1 MNLKI
6 LSRPETPLKF
16 ICSLIAVLSCLGAAT
31 NAGQFEVLGV
41 PVKSVL
47 IMGTVVGVD
56 EKTNEV
62 IYFNCAQPGNRLFL
76 LQANPDTGQ
85 ARQFAAPV
93 GEGAWASLVAPNR
106 CVYLGTWESG
116 YLLKFDP
123 REPEKGLVS
132 LGKPSATETY
142 LWQFA
147 LGRDGRIYSCTYP
160 QARLVRHDL
169 KTGKSEDLGRLDE
182 SEMYARSVASSTNGF
197 VYVGI
202 GTVRAQVVRFD
213 PVTGKTKA
221 LLSEAERV
229 AGTASVFRA
238 IDGRVYAQVE
248 QKTFR
253 CDGDALTAVEQT
265 PATESVALRDGRVVS
280 NWRVADGKIAY
291 TLTAKDG
298 KAAEH
303 KAEFNGAGIQLFTV
317 GAGPGGR
324 IYGST
329 ALPLEMF
336 DFSPATKTLRHLGN
350 PTAVGGEIYSFATD
364 GKLLYLCAYPGGF
377 LSIYNPNQGWNYG
390 TKPEHNPRGF
400 GPMGDGHLR
409 PRAMVMGPDG
419 RVYIGSLPP
428 YGQVGGALGIYDP
441 KADKVVENYRHLV
454 ADQGISALCVETATQ
469 KIFGGSSIAA
479 GGGGRPIAKECV
491 VFSWDWKGKRKEWES
506 VVVAGDKDV
515 VALTAA
521 HGKIFGV
528 SRPSQTLFV
537 LDAKT
542 FQVLHK
548 AKVPYGSVHDISLGY
563 DAPHDSVYGLAGNSI
578 FAVDP
583 ETFSFK
589 EVAQSKEPI
598 TCGFAI
604 TDTGIYFGSKT
615 RLVRWVWEDK

>member
-1 MNLKI
+1 MNLKT
-6 LSRPETPLKF
+6 LSREEMPMKF
-16 ICSLIAVLSCLGAAT
+16 ICSLIATLSCLGVTAT
-31 NAGQFEVLGV
+31 AGQFEVLGV

-47 IMGTVVGVD
+47 IMGAVTGTD
-56 EKTNEV
+56 EKTNQV
-62 IYFNCAQPGNRLFL
+62 LYFNCAQPGNRLFL
-76 LQANPDTGQ
+76 LQVNPDTGQ

-93 GEGAWASLVAPNR
+93 GEGAWASLVAPDQ

-123 REPEKGLVS
+123 RYPEKGLVS

-147 LGRDGRIYSCTYP
+147 LGKDGRIYSCTYP
-160 QARLVRHDL
+160 QARLVRHDPQ
-169 KTGKSEDLGRLDE
+169 TVNSEDLGRLDE

-213 PVTGKTKA
+213 PMLGKTKA
-221 LLSEAERV
+221 LLSEDDRV
-229 AGTASVFRA
+229 GGTASVFRA
-238 IDGRVYAQVE
+238 IDGRVYAKVG

-253 CDGDALTAVEQT
+253 CDGDELTVVETT
-265 PATESVALRDGRVVS
+265 PATEAVALRDGRVVS

-298 KAAEH
+298 KTVEN
-303 KAEFNGAGIQLFTV
+303 KAGFNGAGIQLFTV
-317 GAGPGGR
+317 GVGPGGR

-329 ALPLEMF
+329 AMPLEMF
-336 DFSPATKTLRHLGN
+336 DFSPATKALRHLGN

-377 LSIYNPNQGWNYG
+377 LSIYDPDQAWNYG
-390 TKPEHNPRGF
+390 SKPEHNPRGF
-400 GPMGDGHLR
+400 GSMGDGHLR

-419 RVYIGSLPP
+419 RIYVGSLPP
-428 YGQVGGALGIYDP
+428 YGQVGGALGVYDS

-454 ADQGISALCVETATQ
+454 PDQGISALCVEAATQ

-479 GGGGRPIAKECV
+479 GGGGKATARECV

-506 VVVAGDKDV
+506 VVVEGDKDV

-542 FQVLHK
+542 FRVLHK
-548 AKVPYGSVHDISLGY
+548 AKVPFGSMHEISLGY
-563 DAPHDSVYGLAGNSI
+563 HGPHNSVYGLAGNSI
-578 FAVDP
+578 FSVDP
-583 ETFSFK
+583 GTFSFK

-598 TCGFAI
+598 TCGFAL

-615 RLVRWVWEDK
+615 RLVRWTWEGK